1 MSGCLISSRTFIC
14 TACGN
19 VARNCGRS
27 FRRQAWG
34 RVSAAFRIKHAAI
47 DSAQLCSIER
57 AIVRGEIDPYTAGT
71 VAIGVF
77 VGASVGSRV
86 AHRIELRFLNLLF
99 VAVLLWTALQM
110 LLRAVG

>member
-1 MSGCLISSRTFIC
+1 MRNHQMIGV
-14 TACGN
+14 TA
-19 VARNCGRS
+19 A
-27 FRRQAWG
+27 A
-34 RVSAAFRIKHAAI
+34 SAVIY
-47 DSAQLCSIER
+47 LL
-57 AIVRGEIDPYTAGT
+57 RGEIDPYTAGT

-110 LLRAVG
+110 LLKAVG